1 MKQDEFKA
9 LELARRHFDDLLS
22 RLPQDARKKA
32 MEQIRSRSYSSSL
45 THVLSTVYEDWDST
59 STRLMGRTME
69 TLHSQIRGVREMQ
82 WARPDYR
89 PIKKHLTKSSDMIR
103 AALHAARPSARS
115 IDVEEATGTSIT
127 SSINGSSFTIKL
139 SPGYWKFA
147 KRFGVTHY
155 KGLVFL
161 DGFKTLTPYDGAEVW
176 NCRAYDTTLR
186 ETRVVYV
193 GRIDS
198 HFIVHSNASYCTT
211 SLQKRAAKASL
222 AAMKASMV
230 G

>member
-1 MKQDEFKA
+1 MQQDEFKA

-22 RLPQDARKKA
+22 RLPQEARKKA
-32 MEQIRSRSYSSSL
+32 IGQIKQRSYNSSL
-45 THVLSTVYEDWDST
+45 THVLNTVYEGWDST

-82 WARPDYR
+82 AARPEYR
-89 PIKKHLTKSSDMIR
+89 PMDKHLSTSSDMIR
-103 AALHAARPSARS
+103 SAIRAARPSARN
-115 IDVEEATGTSIT
+115 IDVVEGTGTSIMT
-127 SSINGSSFTIKL
+127 TGTGSFTVRL

-147 KRFGVTHY
+147 RRFGVTHY
-155 KGLVFL
+155 KGLIFL

-176 NCRAYDTTLR
+176 NCRAYDTANR

-193 GRIDS
+193 GRIYN
-198 HFIVHSNASYCTT
+198 HFIVHANASYCTT